1 MSVPRHWR
9 NQIPRYRLEGVEC
22 VSCGSKHFPAR
33 PRCHCGSTEFKPYR
47 LPETGRVVTWTVIR
61 NPPKDFERYAPYVV
75 ALVELDDGVRILTQL
90 TDVSPEEVSKDM
102 RVEAVFR
109 RVKEDGAEGLIL
121 YGYKFRPVFT

>member
-1 MSVPRHWR
+1 
-9 NQIPRYRLEGVEC
+9 
-22 VSCGSKHFPAR
+22 
-33 PRCHCGSTEFKPYR
+33 
-47 LPETGRVVTWTVIR
+47 VVTWTVIR

-90 TDVSPEEVSKDM
+90 TDVSPEEVSKGM